1 MKVYGISGL
10 GADKRVFRYLDL
22 TYELIPLDWIPAK
35 LNETLNEYASR
46 LAEKIDTT
54 EDFILIDVSF
64 GGLVAVEI
72 SKILKPALII
82 LISSAEV
89 KKDVRRIYRII
100 GKTGLVKWVPAAFF
114 KPPVIMAEW
123 LFGARNKK
131 LLRKIIDDTDLAFAK
146 WAIEQLI
153 TWKNNSRFENCIKIH
168 GDKDVLFPLRKNK
181 NTIEI
186 PGGHHFM
193 VVYKAE
199 EISKMINDEIQKRLN
214 LSDVSQL

>member
-10 GADKRVFRYLDL
+10 GADKRVFQHLNL
-22 TYELIPLDWIPAK
+22 THELIPLDWIQPK
-35 LNETLNEYASR
+35 LNETLSEYASR

-54 EDFILIDVSF
+54 EDFILIGVSF
-64 GGLVAVEI
+64 GGIVAIEI

-82 LISSAEV
+82 LISSVEV
-89 KKDVRRIYRII
+89 QQDVRWIYRIM

-114 KPPVIMAEW
+114 KPPAIMAEW

-146 WAIEQLI
+146 WAIGQLI
-153 TWKNNSRFENCIKIH
+153 TWNNNKRFENCIKIH
-168 GDKDVLFPLRKNK
+168 GDKDVLIPLRRDK

-193 VVYKAE
+193 VMDKAE
-199 EISKMINDEIQKRLN
+199 EISWIINREIKQAVEKVRG
-214 LSDVSQL
+214 